1 MIVISRGKKGANHGQ
16 LIVIEGLDGSGKAT
30 QTQLLH
36 NVLKNNYDITKLTF
50 PDYTSESSA
59 LVKMYLNGEI
69 CEKSDEIN
77 AYAASSFFSVDR
89 YVSFMSKW
97 KRNYEQGNI
106 ILTDRYTTSNQIYQT
121 AKLPKDAWNDFLN
134 WSDDFEYSKLSLPKP
149 DLVIYLDMSIE
160 ISQKLMYVRYN
171 GNNDKK
177 DIHEADIDFLYKCQE
192 AAYYCKNILSW
203 KVVNCCKNDNIRS
216 IDDIHKDIADIVN
229 KFLK

>member
-1 MIVISRGKKGANHGQ
+1 MGR
-16 LIVIEGLDGSGKAT
+16 LIVLEGLDGSGKAT
-30 QTQLLH
+30 QTQLLYEF
-36 NVLKNNYDITKLTF
+36 LQKKYKTIKLTF
-50 PDYTSESSA
+50 PDYASESSA

-97 KRNYEQGNI
+97 KHSYEQGDI

-134 WSDDFEYSKLSLPKP
+134 WSKDFEYSKLSLPKP
-149 DLVIYLDMSIE
+149 DLVVYLDMPIE
-160 ISQKLMYVRYN
+160 ISQKLMSVRYN

-177 DIHEADIDFLYKCQE
+177 DIHEADVEFLHKCQE
-192 AAYYCKNILSW
+192 AAYYCKHTLGW
-203 KVVNCCKNDNIRS
+203 EVVNCCKNNNIRS
-216 IDDIHKDIADIVN
+216 INDIHKDIANIVN